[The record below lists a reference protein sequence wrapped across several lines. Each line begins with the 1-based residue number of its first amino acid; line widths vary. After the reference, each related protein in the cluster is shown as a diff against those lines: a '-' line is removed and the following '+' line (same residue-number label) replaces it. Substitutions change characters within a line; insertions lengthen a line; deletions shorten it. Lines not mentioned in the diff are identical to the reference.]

1 MKIKIEN
8 KVKEYLK
15 KKNKNALKIDVSK
28 GGC

>member
-1 MKIKIEN
+1 MKVKIEN

-15 KKNKNALKIDVSK
+15 KKNKNTLKVDISK